1 MYEPNPK
8 PGIARALSNQAPH
21 EEESSMADGEGKMGA
36 TEPQGKQNRK
46 RTRSPLEAPAQGSRW
61 LGARKRKQG
70 GQGEGTASCPLEY
83 IALSLSLSLS
93 LRPEEGDSTV
103 GEGSRERGRTPPLE
117 SVSCRVTLQDL
128 FLDMNHGLS

>member
-36 TEPQGKQNRK
+36 TEPQGKQNNRK
-46 RTRSPLEAPAQGSRW
+46 RTRSPWEAPAQGSRW
-61 LGARKRKQG
+61 LGARKCKQG
-70 GQGEGTASCPLEY
+70 GQGEGTASC
-83 IALSLSLSLS
+83 
-93 LRPEEGDSTV
+93 RPEEGDSTV

-117 SVSCRVTLQDL
+117 SL
-128 FLDMNHGLS
+128 